1 MIEFSFNALIYI
13 KTIAHEIGHNLG
25 MRHDMNRHDSNG
37 NPCYGY
43 MDYNDD
49 TNGWSTCSVED
60 FTRTDKSCL
69 QTANYGTFNPGEQSI
84 IQIEFTTIKDNINM
98 RYDLL
103 FMMMLFIIYRWDL
116 SRQPHVYQ

>member
-1 MIEFSFNALIYI
+1 
-13 KTIAHEIGHNLG
+13 
-25 MRHDMNRHDSNG
+25 MNRHDSNG

-84 IQIEFTTIKDNINM
+84 IQIEFTTIKDKYELRFAI
-98 RYDLL
+98 YDDAIYNLQTGPVKTTPCMPITVENL
-103 FMMMLFIIYRWDL
+103 TGLVMIIGSL
-116 SRQPHVYQ
+116 GSEISV